1 MSAIAED
8 AIHSKECSEVSSN
21 GQFHAEESSTV
32 KQLFLFATTAEKCAM
47 LFSCLMAAAA
57 GLGDTLATIII
68 GDVMNGLN
76 DPSQVIAS
84 SRQAA
89 LNFLVAGVATGIAA
103 ALASSIPIV
112 IAERQMKRLR
122 HEYYKK
128 LLNQE
133 SKWFDSISK
142 DEISNHLIETVY
154 YWKSGISSN
163 IPQAFEDFFA
173 LVCGFTIGFYYSWR
187 IAFLVMAVF
196 PIFIILSG
204 VILTAA
210 KKYQSRTMDARQAA
224 TACEDQVFNA
234 VRTVAAFGSQRRECD
249 VYSSLVEQARKATVT
264 LSWIASAASGAQ
276 GVVMVAAYAYSM
288 YVGGILV
295 RSSRQDPACDEQEL
309 SSSCVTGGSVLLTFM
324 VVSGAM
330 GKMEGMV
337 STIQK
342 IGMARVAAA
351 KMLKIIKHDPTIS
364 CLDDLGS
371 KTAIIGRVEFRDV
384 CFKYPARPDVP
395 ILSNFNLII
404 EKGTSLALVGTS
416 GSGKSTIAA
425 LLMRMYDPDSGSILV
440 DSRDIKEFNVE
451 HLREAFGVVD
461 QEPLLF
467 SLSVRENVALGN
479 INVSCA
485 SDEDIQAAT
494 IAANAHD
501 FIMGLSE
508 GYHTIVGTSVS
519 SVRLSGGQRQRLCI
533 ARCLLR
539 KPAIMIFDEATSA
552 LDNESERQVQA
563 SIDSLLAR
571 SSRPTTLV
579 IAHRLSTVVACDVIC
594 VLEKGRIVQQGT
606 HAELMAD
613 THGTYHRLQT
623 LQQLN
628 SSEHDECTSPPD
640 TQIHTEYHCAD
651 MSVCPVAVPLDPEL
665 KFAVHSLNYHAADA
679 PAPAL
684 VAALDDVQS
693 PNPPDVAQPRC
704 LDMYIHPVTVPIVPD
719 QQIALCSAPAAG
731 GGGGAVGE
739 LQERT
744 SEKTLTRCLDCA
756 GKSEQCSECKSLA
769 PAPEQQIAV
778 RSVPAAAPTGLS
790 PNASSQASP
799 SLSQSR
805 DLQGELDAVSEK
817 RLWKMQ
823 MPEIRLIVPA
833 LILSAAKGG
842 ANSVIG
848 LLIAD
853 STSAFYLS
861 DDDMEKQLLRI
872 VGYFMGCGVALFI
885 TNVLGQGILS
895 YSAEALSARLRVHT
909 FRHLMTMEMG
919 FFDEESH
926 SPGAL
931 QARLSYDAFAVQAA
945 SGKAVSQLL
954 YSFGAMVVGLAIA
967 LQASW
972 RIGLII
978 LATTPLTIA
987 SGYYMIKGFQNSE
1000 MDDREAMEKS
1010 NHVACESITAIRT
1023 VRSLNLQ
1030 KHMVKQFDVGS
1041 HQRYLAAKEKALRFA
1056 AIHFVGNFLQNAVLA
1071 LTWFVGGIYINNGD
1085 LTFAQLM
1092 QAFLAVQ
1099 FAGDAIEESFDF
1111 GAEKAQAVCAA
1122 ASIFGII
1129 DRPSKID
1136 SAVGAGEKP
1145 RHCRG
1150 RIEFKNVTFAYPT
1163 CPDLYV
1169 LRNFNLVVEAG
1180 ESVALVGGSGSGKS
1194 SVIMLLLRFYDP
1206 QEGAILLDG
1215 VDIRLLN
1222 LKWLRE
1228 HLGYVQQEPALFC
1241 GSIKDNIDYGR
1252 FSTVN
1257 PGRECLHGGCDHLCI
1272 QDGHSI
1278 ALQSI
1283 SIEDAAR
1290 QANAHSFIEQ
1300 LPEQYETVC
1309 GARGSQLSGGQM
1321 QRIAIARMLIRQAP
1335 IMLLDE
1341 ATSALDSES
1350 ELLVQDTLHNLLGQ
1364 GRTSLLVA
1372 HRLSTVKGCSTI
1384 AVMRKGELIEQ
1395 GDHEQLL
1402 QKRGHYWQL
1411 VESQRHGSSC
1421 DDP

>member
-1 MSAIAED
+1 M
-8 AIHSKECSEVSSN
+8 
-21 GQFHAEESSTV
+21 
-32 KQLFLFATTAEKCAM
+32 
-47 LFSCLMAAAA
+47 
-57 GLGDTLATIII
+57 
-68 GDVMNGLN
+68 
-76 DPSQVIAS
+76 
-84 SRQAA
+84 
-89 LNFLVAGVATGIAA
+89 
-103 ALASSIPIV
+103 
-112 IAERQMKRLR
+112 
-122 HEYYKK
+122 
-128 LLNQE
+128 
-133 SKWFDSISK
+133 
-142 DEISNHLIETVY
+142 
-154 YWKSGISSN
+154 
-163 IPQAFEDFFA
+163 
-173 LVCGFTIGFYYSWR
+173 
-187 IAFLVMAVF
+187 
-196 PIFIILSG
+196 
-204 VILTAA
+204 
-210 KKYQSRTMDARQAA
+210 
-224 TACEDQVFNA
+224 
-234 VRTVAAFGSQRRECD
+234 
-249 VYSSLVEQARKATVT
+249 
-264 LSWIASAASGAQ
+264 
-276 GVVMVAAYAYSM
+276 
-288 YVGGILV
+288 
-295 RSSRQDPACDEQEL
+295 
-309 SSSCVTGGSVLLTFM
+309 LLTFM

-342 IGMARVAAA
+342 IGMAQVAAA
-351 KMLKIIKHDPTIS
+351 KMLKVIKHDPTIS
-364 CLDDLGS
+364 CLDDNGS
-371 KTAIIGRVEFRDV
+371 KTAILGRVEFRDV

-395 ILSNFNLII
+395 ILSNFNLIM

-425 LLMRMYDPDSGSILV
+425 LLMRMYDPDSGAIYV
-440 DSRDIKEFNVE
+440 DGRDIKEFNVE

-479 INVSCA
+479 INVCPA
-485 SDEDIQAAT
+485 SDEDIQAAA
-494 IAANAHD
+494 IAANAHE
-501 FIMGLSE
+501 FIVALQE
-508 GYHTIVGTSVS
+508 GYNTIVGTSVS

-563 SIDSLLAR
+563 SIDSLLAS

-579 IAHRLSTVVACDVIC
+579 IAHRLSTVAACDIIC
-594 VLEKGRIVQQGT
+594 VLEKGNIVQQGT

-613 THGTYHRLQT
+613 TDGTYHRLQA

-628 SSEHDECTSPPD
+628 SAEHKECTSPPN
-640 TQIHTEYHCAD
+640 TQIHTECHCAD

-665 KFAVHSLNYHAADA
+665 ELAAHPLTYRAADA
-679 PAPAL
+679 HARAP
-684 VAALDDVQS
+684 VAALDACRQPS
-693 PNPPDVAQPRC
+693 HNPGPIQNALPLGKMEQAADGKQQQQQQQHHQLPVPDLVARNNELRQAEIASGAPSLPPLPPGCGQDCRLAAGAC
-704 LDMYIHPVTVPIVPD
+704 SAPVTV
-719 QQIALCSAPAAG
+719 SAGLP
-731 GGGGAVGE
+731 
-739 LQERT
+739 
-744 SEKTLTRCLDCA
+744 LD
-756 GKSEQCSECKSLA
+756 
-769 PAPEQQIAV
+769 V
-778 RSVPAAAPTGLS
+778 S
-790 PNASSQASP
+790 PQASP
-799 SLSQSR
+799 FFSQSR

-853 STSAFYLS
+853 ATSAFYLS
-861 DDDMEKQLLRI
+861 DDDMEKQLLRV
-872 VGYFMGCGVALFI
+872 VGYFMGCGAALFI
-885 TNVLGQGILS
+885 SNVLGQGILS
-895 YSAEALSARLRVHT
+895 YSAEALSARLRVQT
-909 FRHLMTMEMG
+909 FRHLMTMEIG

-954 YSFGAMVVGLAIA
+954 YSFGALVVGLAIA

-987 SGYYMIKGFQNSE
+987 SGYYMMKGFQNSE
-1000 MDDREAMEKS
+1000 MDDREAMENS

-1023 VRSLNLQ
+1023 VSSLNLQ

-1041 HQRYLAAKEKALRFA
+1041 HERYLAAKEKALRFA

-1071 LTWFVGGIYINNGD
+1071 LTWFVGGTFINNGD

-1136 SAVGAGEKP
+1136 SAVDAGEKP
-1145 RHCRG
+1145 RHCKG

-1163 CPDLYV
+1163 CPDDYA

-1194 SVIMLLLRFYDP
+1194 SVITLLLRFYDP

-1228 HLGYVQQEPALFC
+1228 QLGYVQQEPALFS

-1252 FSTVN
+1252 SSTCN
-1257 PGRECLHGGCDHLCI
+1257 AGRECPRGSFLAGGCDHLCI
-1272 QDGHSI
+1272 HDGHNI

-1321 QRIAIARMLIRQAP
+1321 QRIAIARMLVRHAP

-1350 ELLVQDTLHNLLGQ
+1350 ELLVQDTLHKLLGQ

-1372 HRLSTVKGCSTI
+1372 HRLSTVKGCSSI

-1421 DDP
+1421 GQSSNVASFTSEAIH